1 MSKDKEIK
9 IRFNDED
16 EQPDSD
22 NNDEMVEAPD
32 DAAGESENSS
42 DAAVE
47 TEAAPELTEEEKLAA
62 QVVELEDR
70 LLRSAAEFD
79 NFKKRTARRFEE
91 IVRFAN
97 DRILLQLLDVVD
109 NFERA
114 LDHGDEQADLEGYRE
129 GMKLIYEQ
137 LTTLLDKH
145 EVSPIEAV
153 GKPFDPSLH
162 EAVMQTESDEYPEG
176 TVAVEMSK
184 GYRQGERILRH
195 TKVGVSAG
203 PSEPDDSS
211 GDEVAEND
219 E

>member
-9 IRFNDED
+9 IQLDD
-16 EQPDSD
+16 DDKQPDSD
-22 NNDEMVEAPD
+22 TNDEMVEAPE
-32 DAAGESENSS
+32 DAVTESENGS
-42 DAAVE
+42 DATSEPE
-47 TEAAPELTEEEKLAA
+47 TAPELTEEEKLTA
-62 QVVELEDR
+62 QVTELEDR
-70 LLRSAAEFD
+70 VLRSAAEFD

-91 IVRFAN
+91 IVRSAN
-97 DRILLQLLDVVD
+97 DRILFQLLDVVD

-114 LDHGDEQADLEGYRE
+114 LDQSNEQADLEDYRE
-129 GMKLIYEQ
+129 GMMLIYEQ

-153 GKPFDPSLH
+153 GKPFDPNLH

-195 TKVGVSAG
+195 SKVGVSAG
-203 PSEPDDSS
+203 ASEPDDSG
-211 GDEVAEND
+211 GDEVAENG

>member
-22 NNDEMVEAPD
+22 NNDETVEAPD
-32 DAAGESENSS
+32 DAAGESENGP

-114 LDHGDEQADLEGYRE
+114 LDQGNEQADLESYRD
-129 GMKLIYEQ
+129 GMKLIYYQ

-153 GKPFDPSLH
+153 GKPFDPNLH

-176 TVAVEMSK
+176 AVAVEMSK
-184 GYRQGERILRH
+184 GYRQGTRILRH
-195 TKVGVSAG
+195 SKVGVSAG
-203 PSEPDDSS
+203 ASKPDESG

>member
-1 MSKDKEIK
+1 MRKDKEIK
-9 IRFNDED
+9 IRFNNED
-16 EQPDSD
+16 EQPESD
-22 NNDEMVEAPD
+22 NNDETVEAPD

-47 TEAAPELTEEEKLAA
+47 IEAAPELTEEEKLTA
-62 QVVELEDR
+62 QVAELEDR

-91 IVRFAN
+91 IVRSAN
-97 DRILLQLLDVVD
+97 DRILLQLLDVID

-114 LDHGDEQADLEGYRE
+114 FDHGDEQADLEGYRE

-145 EVSPIEAV
+145 EVLPIEAV
-153 GKPFDPSLH
+153 GRPFDPNLH

-195 TKVGVSAG
+195 SKVGVSAG
-203 PSEPDDSS
+203 VSEPGDSG
-211 GDEVAEND
+211 GDEEAENN

>member
-1 MSKDKEIK
+1 MGKDKEIK
-9 IRFNDED
+9 VQFNDDD

-22 NNDEMVEAPD
+22 NNDETVEAPE

-47 TEAAPELTEEEKLAA
+47 TETAPELTEEEKLTA

-79 NFKKRTARRFEE
+79 NFKKRTVRRFEE
-91 IVRFAN
+91 IVRSAN
-97 DRILLQLLDVVD
+97 DRILLQLLEVVD

-153 GKPFDPSLH
+153 GKPFDPNLH

-176 TVAVEMSK
+176 TVAIEMSK
-184 GYRQGERILRH
+184 GYRQGGRILRH
-195 TKVGVSAG
+195 SKVGVSAG
-203 PSEPDDSS
+203 ASEFDDS
-211 GDEVAEND
+211 GGNEEAEND

>member
-1 MSKDKEIK
+1 MGKDKEIK
-9 IRFNDED
+9 VQFNDDD

-22 NNDEMVEAPD
+22 NNDETVEAPK
-32 DAAGESENSS
+32 DAVTESENSS

-47 TEAAPELTEEEKLAA
+47 TKTAPELTEEEKLTA
-62 QVVELEDR
+62 QVTELEDR

-91 IVRFAN
+91 IVRSAN

-114 LDHGDEQADLEGYRE
+114 FDHGDDQADLEGYRE

-145 EVSPIEAV
+145 EVSPIDAV
-153 GKPFDPSLH
+153 GKPFDPNLH

-176 TVAVEMSK
+176 TVAIEMSK
-184 GYRQGERILRH
+184 GYRQGGRILRH
-195 TKVGVSAG
+195 SKVGVSAG
-203 PSEPDDSS
+203 ASEFDDS
-211 GDEVAEND
+211 GGNEEAEND

>member
-1 MSKDKEIK
+1 MGKDKEIK
-9 IRFNDED
+9 VQFNDDD

-22 NNDEMVEAPD
+22 NNDETVEAPE

-47 TEAAPELTEEEKLAA
+47 TETAPELTEEEKLTA
-62 QVVELEDR
+62 QVTELEDR

-79 NFKKRTARRFEE
+79 NFKKRTVRRFEE
-91 IVRFAN
+91 IVRSAN
-97 DRILLQLLDVVD
+97 DGILLQLLDVVD

-114 LDHGDEQADLEGYRE
+114 LDHGNEQADLEGYCE

-145 EVSPIEAV
+145 EVSPIDAV
-153 GKPFDPSLH
+153 GRPFDPNLH

-176 TVAVEMSK
+176 TVAIEMSK
-184 GYRQGERILRH
+184 GYRQGGRILRH
-195 TKVGVSAG
+195 SKVGVSAG
-203 PSEPDDSS
+203 AGEPDDSG

>member
-1 MSKDKEIK
+1 MGKDKEIK
-9 IRFNDED
+9 VQFNDDD

-22 NNDEMVEAPD
+22 NNDETVEAPE

-47 TEAAPELTEEEKLAA
+47 TETAPELTDEEKLTA
-62 QVVELEDR
+62 QVTELEDR

-79 NFKKRTARRFEE
+79 NFKKRTVRRFEE
-91 IVRFAN
+91 IVRSAN
-97 DRILLQLLDVVD
+97 DGILLQLLDVVD

-114 LDHGDEQADLEGYRE
+114 LDHGNEQADLEGYCE

-145 EVSPIEAV
+145 EVSPIDAV
-153 GKPFDPSLH
+153 GRPFDPNLH

-176 TVAVEMSK
+176 TVAIEMSK
-184 GYRQGERILRH
+184 GYRQGGRILRH
-195 TKVGVSAG
+195 SKVGVSAG
-203 PSEPDDSS
+203 AGEPDDSG